1 MEHSKK
7 FEQLKQKYDAEY
19 ITKETLAGWVA
30 LNEKKAGRGIT
41 AAEYEE
47 ITGGEYAAESGGA

>member
-7 FEQLKQKYDAEY
+7 FEQLKSKYDAEY

-30 LNEKKAGRGIT
+30 LNEKKEGKGIT
-41 AAEYEE
+41 AEEYQE
-47 ITGGEYAAESGGA
+47 ITGEEYAAPEA